1 VYYGIGGTILV
12 IILIFIVLRL
22 LGVI

>member
-1 VYYGIGGTILV
+1 MYYGVGGTILL
-12 IILIFIVLRL
+12 IIVIFIVLRL